1 LALTG
6 TVVQLAFAFLFA
18 SQLVLKQQVVLSPLN
33 DEATLTSQEFV
44 LNSRARAL
52 LVRHG
57 TSVVNNW
64 VSLSTTLVEKDT
76 GESYLGVQ
84 EISHYKGVDEG
95 ESWSEGSPSE
105 EMVFKAV
112 PPGKYYL
119 VIEYE
124 LGTDNA
130 EAVVDTL
137 EVVRNPTGWSNFLL
151 LLIFLA
157 IFPLVSRWRRSAF
170 EARRWS
176 ESDLGGG
183 QGDAEAD

>member
-1 LALTG
+1 MGQVWSITG
-6 TVVQLAFAFLFA
+6 CRSARHW
-18 SQLVLKQQVVLSPLN
+18 
-33 DEATLTSQEFV
+33 
-44 LNSRARAL
+44 SRK
-52 LVRHG
+52 
-57 TSVVNNW
+57 T
-64 VSLSTTLVEKDT
+64 T

-84 EISHYKGVDEG
+84 EISHYKGIDEG

-112 PPGKYYL
+112 PPGNYYL

-157 IFPLVSRWRRSAF
+157 VFPLVSRWRRNAF

-183 QGDAEAD
+183 QDDGEAD